1 MHSWLY
7 SNLMNN
13 STQKEKS
20 GFYQKIRVID
30 GTVLKLIAML
40 TMVCDHVGD
49 IFFPGAPWMR
59 VIGRIAM
66 PIFAFCIAEGYHY
79 THDRRKY
86 LLRLGVF
93 AVISE
98 LPFDLAFSGGF
109 DWTHQNIMLTFFLAV
124 LALILFDYC
133 CGSGENKKALRFAAG
148 CMPVVAICIAAML
161 LGTDYTL
168 FGILTV
174 WVFHIARKLPHPFRA
189 LSGVGLMAL
198 LRTKGVYLGTGL
210 AFIPLALYNGK
221 KGKGLKWLFYVFYPG
236 HLLILFLL
244 HMLLV
249 HPT

>member
-1 MHSWLY
+1 MATSCFSRLQ
-7 SNLMNN
+7 N
-13 STQKEKS
+13 SKPSITGIITSQITKS
-20 GFYQKIRVID
+20 GTSLMARSNPD
-30 GTVLKLIAML
+30 
-40 TMVCDHVGD
+40 
-49 IFFPGAPWMR
+49 FPSALWMR

-66 PIFAFCIAEGYHY
+66 PIFAFCIAEGFRY
-79 THDRRKY
+79 THDRKKY
-86 LLRLGVF
+86 LLRLGAF

-98 LPFDLAFSGGF
+98 LPFDLAFTGTI
-109 DWTHQNIMLTFFLAV
+109 DWSHQNIMLTFFLAV

-133 CGSGENKKALRFAAG
+133 CSSGENKKALRVAAG
-148 CMPVVAICIAAML
+148 CAPVLAICIAAVL

-174 WVFHIARKLPHPFRA
+174 WIFYITRKLQHPFRA

-198 LRTKGVYLGTGL
+198 MRTKGVNLGTGL
-210 AFIPLALYNGK
+210 AFIPLVLYNGK